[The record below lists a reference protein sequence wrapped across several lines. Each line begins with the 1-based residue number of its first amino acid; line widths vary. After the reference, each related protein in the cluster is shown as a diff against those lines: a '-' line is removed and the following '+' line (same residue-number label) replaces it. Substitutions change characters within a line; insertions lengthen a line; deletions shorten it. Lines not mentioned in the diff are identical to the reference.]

1 MKWSA
6 TGTSGVNTITKDLET
21 SYIKLHNYHSNNM
34 QNNNDYNNDKLEVS
48 LNLNCICTVKDKPYS
63 DIKKN

>member
-1 MKWSA
+1 
-6 TGTSGVNTITKDLET
+6 
-21 SYIKLHNYHSNNM
+21 M

-63 DIKKN
+63 DIIFKKNRLITLH

>member
-1 MKWSA
+1 
-6 TGTSGVNTITKDLET
+6 
-21 SYIKLHNYHSNNM
+21 M

-63 DIKKN
+63 DIIKKNNKKTHYITLH